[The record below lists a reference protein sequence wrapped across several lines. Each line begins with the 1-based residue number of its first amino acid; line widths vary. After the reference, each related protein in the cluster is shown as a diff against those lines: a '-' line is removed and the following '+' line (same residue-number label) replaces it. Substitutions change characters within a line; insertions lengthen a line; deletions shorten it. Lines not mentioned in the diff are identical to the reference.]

1 MSVATVEVFEARLQ
15 ALGFWVAVHRSP
27 RPEAIPLRALDSGA
41 NPFPTVLPRSLHF
54 AFGDGTQTQSFGRF
68 AA

>member
-27 RPEAIPLRALDSGA
+27 RPEAIPLRALD
-41 NPFPTVLPRSLHF
+41 
-54 AFGDGTQTQSFGRF
+54 
-68 AA
+68 